1 MRMPNEWEIVIRGDN
16 NYILGSCPSEEEMET
31 ERKLWF
37 YQDFAETNPELAKEL
52 MVDLENAVA
61 DKVYDLLDWRG
72 QKYECFFTEEEQ
84 AEIIAKIKKAI
95 WKQVVIDLLDYG
107 M

>member
-16 NYILGSCPSEEEMET
+16 NYILGTCPSEEEMEN

-52 MVDLENAVA
+52 MADLEEAVA
-61 DKVYDLLDWRG
+61 DRVYDLLDWRE

-84 AEIIAKIKKAI
+84 VEIKAKIKKAI